1 MRQAIRALG
10 WASNL
15 FWIILLFFT
24 VTAVYSAFQ
33 LRPGFDQPYET
44 TSGGTFTVSLP
55 FHIDNGGLYDISDVN
70 LTTFIKDNYG
80 SSISNSSTFVGLIP
94 HSSNVSAT
102 HRMTVSVSQITAGNL
117 SYLLLNDST
126 FKIDV
131 ALKLNYAH
139 AVPFKI
145 SSNLTMPWGA
155 PLSNLT
161 LGTPSLTSTGAIIPI
176 SFENH
181 SFFALAGTMR
191 LEIVDNHNNAVGEK
205 TTTLNVQSKSNYGT
219 GLDVSISGD
228 PRNIRAARLYF
239 QTSVFS
245 YGPVV
250 ISLV

>member
-10 WASNL
+10 WASNV

-33 LRPGFDQPYET
+33 LRPGFGQPYES

-70 LTTFIKDNYG
+70 LTTLIKDDYG
-80 SSISNSSTFVGLIP
+80 LSVSNSSTFVRLIP
-94 HSSNVSAT
+94 HGSNVSAT
-102 HRMTVSVSQITAGNL
+102 HQMSVSVSQIAAGNL
-117 SYLLLNDST
+117 WYLLLNDST
-126 FKIDV
+126 FNIDV
-131 ALKLNYAH
+131 ALKLIYAH

-161 LGTPSLTSTGAIIPI
+161 LGTPSFTPTEAIIPI

-181 SFFALAGTMR
+181 SFFVLTGTMR
-191 LEIVDNHNNAVGEK
+191 LEIVDNHNNVVGER
-205 TTTLNVQSKSNYGT
+205 TTALNVQSQSGFGT
-219 GLDVSISGD
+219 ELDVSVSGD
-228 PRNIRAARLYF
+228 PTNIREARLHF
-239 QTSVFS
+239 QTSVFN
-245 YGPVV
+245 YGPLV
-250 ISLV
+250 IALV